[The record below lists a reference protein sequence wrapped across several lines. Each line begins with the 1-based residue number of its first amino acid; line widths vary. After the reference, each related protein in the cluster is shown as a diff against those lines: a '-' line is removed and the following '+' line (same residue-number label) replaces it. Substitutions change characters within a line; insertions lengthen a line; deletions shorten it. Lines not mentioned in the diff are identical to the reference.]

1 MPAINPLILKWARE
15 TAGFSL
21 EDAAHLLAFR
31 DTRRRTAAERLL
43 ALETGEEEPTRRIL
57 ELMSQ
62 KYHRSLL
69 VFYLSEPPAKGDR
82 GQDFRLSPGQ
92 PLLNDPHL
100 DALIRDL
107 KTRQSLVKSLLEDE
121 EAQVLPFIGLGDMKR
136 GEQAVAESITTTLD
150 FKLSDFR
157 ESRSVNDA
165 FAYLRRC
172 IESKGIFVLLAGD
185 LGNHRTAINTEIFR
199 GFAIADPIAP
209 FVVINNHD
217 APVAWAFTALHEV
230 VHLWLD
236 ETGVSGASIS
246 LGIERFCNEVAGR
259 ILLPVEELNELQEI
273 GYATLDQTLLQVTEF
288 AKPRKISRAM
298 VAFSLLHSGKIT
310 QTRWRELTNQFNKE
324 WEDSKEKSK
333 EETEEQRGG
342 PNYYVVHRHRLGPA
356 IMDLV
361 SRSMSEGALS
371 PTKAARILG
380 VKPRKVSSLLN
391 PKQYGGRL

>member
-1 MPAINPLILKWARE
+1 MPAINPQVMKWARE

-21 EDAAHLLAFR
+21 EDAARVLTFE
-31 DTRRRTAAERLL
+31 DTRKRTAAERLL
-43 ALETGEEEPTRRIL
+43 ALETGQEEPTRRIL

-69 VFYLSEPPAKGDR
+69 VFYLNEPPTKGDR
-82 GQDFRLSPGQ
+82 GRDFRMLPGQ
-92 PLLNDPHL
+92 SLSDDPHL

-121 EAQVLPFIGLGDMKR
+121 EAQALPFVGSANMQQ
-136 GEQAVAESITTTLD
+136 GEQAVAESIIATLD

-157 ESRSVNDA
+157 ASRSVNDA
-165 FAYLRRC
+165 FAYLRRR

-185 LGNHRTAINTEIFR
+185 LGSYRTAINTEIFR

-209 FVVINNHD
+209 FVVINNRD

-230 VHLWLD
+230 AHLWLG

-246 LGIERFCNEVAGR
+246 LEIERFCNEVAGR

-273 GYATLDQTLLQVTEF
+273 WYATLDEAVSQVSEF
-288 AKPRKISRAM
+288 ARSRNISRAM
-298 VAFSLLHSGKIT
+298 VAFSLFHSGKIN
-310 QTRWRELTNQFNKE
+310 QTRWQELTNQFNKE
-324 WEDSKEKSK
+324 WEDSKEKKKEKK
-333 EETEEQRGG
+333 EEQKGG

-361 SRSMSEGALS
+361 GRSMSEGALS
-371 PTKAARILG
+371 PTKAAKILG
-380 VKPRKVSSLLN
+380 VKPRKVSALLN
-391 PKQYGGRL
+391 PKQPGGRL